1 MLWLERF
8 GIEGKA
14 DTPFGA
20 VSSGEQRLVLFP
32 RTLMG
37 VPRVLVLDEPCENLD
52 EPNRDLFLKLLSNVC
67 EDPGITLIYITH
79 RPDAVPACI
88 TNRLATGSRDPAAT

>member
-37 VPRVLVLDEPCENLD
+37 DPRVLVLDEPCENLD

-79 RPDAVPACI
+79 RPEIGRASCRERV
-88 TNRLATGSRDPAAT
+88 